1 MTKYADFKQKADY
14 CRELLKAATAPE
26 VRNQLRVWVREF
38 EEQADADNSEP
49 TFLKRVV
56 ANSLSYEPDPKVC
69 AA

>member
-1 MTKYADFKQKADY
+1 MTKHADFKQKVDY

-26 VRNQLRVWVREF
+26 VRNQLRVWIREF

-56 ANSLSYEPDPKVC
+56 ANSLS
-69 AA
+69 